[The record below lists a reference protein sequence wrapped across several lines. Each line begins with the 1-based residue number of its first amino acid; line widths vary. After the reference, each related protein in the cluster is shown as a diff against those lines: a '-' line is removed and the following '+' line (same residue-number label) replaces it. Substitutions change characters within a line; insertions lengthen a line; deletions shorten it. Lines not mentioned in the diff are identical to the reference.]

1 MSNEMY
7 EDIDGTLNLAND
19 AGIQETTETTEG
31 TASETATETHEE
43 GTETAGAENGA
54 EGTEQTEEEKAAA
67 AEEHKKKTGSQRAR
81 ERADRLERE
90 NQALRDA
97 LARGNSQTQPPPEV
111 KPEAPQSGKPDP
123 NDPKWKSH
131 EEFQQAQ
138 LDYEVERRLTE
149 REQRSRVQAQQE
161 TWKQR
166 EEAVIAKHEDY
177 PEAFRDF
184 MSARPAEPLKQA
196 LLRHPEGPSI
206 VHFLGNNLQEL
217 RRISA
222 LDPVDQVLEVGE
234 LGSRFKAP
242 PKKEPKQT
250 QAPAPIKP
258 LGGASKPVVRTE
270 STDAYEQY

>member
-1 MSNEMY
+1 MSNEMF
-7 EDIDGTLNLAND
+7 EDIDGNLNLADN
-19 AGIQETTETTEG
+19 AGTQETTETAEG
-31 TASETATETHEE
+31 TAAETTAETHEE
-43 GTETAGAENGA
+43 GTETTGAETGA
-54 EGTEQTEEEKAAA
+54 DGTELTPEEKAAV
-67 AEEHKKKTGSQRAR
+67 EEHRKKTRNERYR
-81 ERADRLERE
+81 EKASRLEAE

-97 LARGNSQTQPPPEV
+97 LARGNPQQQPEV

-123 NDPKWKSH
+123 NDPKWKNH

-138 LDYEVERRLTE
+138 LDYEVERRIAE

-166 EEAVIAKHEDY
+166 EEAVIAKHQDY
-177 PEAFRDF
+177 PEAFQDF
-184 MSARPAEPLKQA
+184 MSARPSEPLKQA
-196 LLRHPEGPSI
+196 LLRHPAGPSI

-222 LDPVDQVLEVGE
+222 LDPVDQVLAVGE
-234 LGSRFKAP
+234 LGGQFKAP
-242 PKKEPKQT
+242 PKKEPKQS

-258 LGGASKPVVRTE
+258 LGGASKPVIKTE